1 MEYQYKLILT
11 NRRICKEFII
21 TNNMSEVM
29 LGTTADCIFRINQE
43 YFFEKV
49 QVSFQKKDGVWQAIC
64 NDGLYFNV
72 GDSRKLMVVEL
83 RHGDIV
89 TLHYSESGNELFQLR
104 FSIDFDYKTP
114 FYNWYIDL
122 RNTSGVN
129 IGDAE
134 NNNLVI
140 LNPLEKNVS
149 ISVVEENGSYIIR
162 NKHSIY
168 GVYINGK
175 AVNDYQILS
184 DYEFISLAG
193 VSFYFKDAILF
204 FDIND
209 VRVNGIEVNM
219 VQKKNKFLYPKFIRN
234 TRRKKKTIEGNI
246 KILDPRQKPTKP
258 ELNIVT
264 SLMPSIAMFA
274 LVVVLR
280 GFMSTTGGTYVLFS
294 ICSMGLGL
302 ITTIVSL
309 IQSQKKYKKDIK
321 ERTDTY
327 NSYIEKKKEEIIVA
341 RKEERELLND
351 MYFGV
356 NKGIE
361 KIKNF
366 DSDIF
371 DRIPTD
377 DDFLYVYLGQG
388 KAKAKRKI
396 EYKEQEKLVDDD
408 ELANLP
414 IALADKYEFIDEM
427 PITVDLKSANAIGV
441 VGDAQN
447 RVNLFRNMICDITA
461 RQYHTDV
468 KMYVLLKDEIE
479 ETKWLKLLPQINDEN
494 FNRNIVF
501 DDTSK
506 TNVFENL
513 FKELTFR
520 SENEGNFTHLIV
532 FALNNHG
539 ITSHPI
545 SKFVPNA
552 AAINTTFVFFEDSVD
567 FLPLHCS
574 AIVEC
579 KDVSQGEIYKT
590 ENEVERQLFSYDSL
604 SFENMM
610 EMAQKLAAIYCEE
623 ISLESTLRKNISMFE
638 MLEIYAAS
646 DLDLLKR
653 WNSSRIYE
661 TMAVPLGVNSKE
673 EIVYL
678 NLHEKFHGPHG
689 LVAGTTGSGKSE
701 ILQSYILSAA
711 TLFHPY
717 EIGFV
722 IIDFKGGGMVNQ
734 FSKLPHLIG
743 AITNIDGKEID
754 RSLKSIKAELIKRQE
769 LFAQA
774 NVNHID
780 KYIKAFKEGRV
791 NIALPHLIIIVDEFA
806 ELKAE
811 QPEFMKELISAARI
825 GRSLGVHLILAT
837 QKPAGQVNEQIW
849 SNSKF
854 KLCLKVQDQEDSKE
868 VIKSPLA
875 AEIKEPGRAYLQVGN
890 NEIFELFQSAYSG
903 GPAVREEESSSKKFK
918 IFNMGIGGRQSIL
931 FETKRVE
938 NKKDSISE
946 LEAIVEYISD
956 YCEKNN
962 IEKLQNIC
970 LQSLPDVI
978 NYVSIS
984 SDYDKLMQ
992 IAIGKYDDP
1001 DHQYQG
1007 EYYSNIGLENTII
1020 IGASQT
1026 GKTNLLQLCIRQLTM
1041 FNSPEKLS
1049 LYILDFGSMVLKN
1062 FEGLKHIGGIVLASE
1077 DEKIK
1082 NFFRLMV
1089 NEIEIRKNKLMK
1101 AGVSSFGAYNEAGF
1115 NDLPKIYMLI
1125 DNFNAFKELYL
1136 EKYEQDFVR
1145 LCRDGIS
1152 LGISVIITNAST
1164 TGIGYRH
1171 LSNFSNR
1178 LCLSCNDKTDYSS
1191 MLDRCRMEPKN
1202 VPGRLLFQ
1210 QDKVIY
1216 EAQSYLAFEGE
1227 KEIDRAKAMRSFV
1240 NNINE
1245 KYFDYT
1251 GARQIPEIPTVL
1263 EWDVFRN
1270 QYMENIEKHSL
1281 PIGLDYAS
1289 IEPISINLT
1298 DDAEISIVSKK
1309 RQNSNE
1315 LTKRIIN
1322 IITKN
1327 CFTMQ
1332 FNMFIIDSV
1341 ERGLQEYK
1349 ENPFVVSYSLDAS
1362 ESEIMIDAM
1371 INLLENNKQKII
1383 ANGVQS
1389 DISYNIL
1396 VLNSKDALDY
1406 ISTTKP
1412 VLEKFKEMIESYKN
1426 YGLLVIYGNVDNVT
1440 IPYSAPELLKR
1451 IKDNR
1456 KAIIGDALNTV
1467 KIFDIPSGVAI
1478 SYDKPLM
1485 QDEAYIVMGPDLNKV
1500 KFIS

>member
-545 SKFVPNA
+545 
-552 AAINTTFVFFEDSVD
+552 I
-567 FLPLHCS
+567 
-574 AIVEC
+574 
-579 KDVSQGEIYKT
+579 
-590 ENEVERQLFSYDSL
+590 
-604 SFENMM
+604 
-610 EMAQKLAAIYCEE
+610 
-623 ISLESTLRKNISMFE
+623 
-638 MLEIYAAS
+638 
-646 DLDLLKR
+646 
-653 WNSSRIYE
+653 
-661 TMAVPLGVNSKE
+661 
-673 EIVYL
+673 
-678 NLHEKFHGPHG
+678 
-689 LVAGTTGSGKSE
+689 
-701 ILQSYILSAA
+701 
-711 TLFHPY
+711 
-717 EIGFV
+717 
-722 IIDFKGGGMVNQ
+722 
-734 FSKLPHLIG
+734 
-743 AITNIDGKEID
+743 
-754 RSLKSIKAELIKRQE
+754 
-769 LFAQA
+769 
-774 NVNHID
+774 
-780 KYIKAFKEGRV
+780 
-791 NIALPHLIIIVDEFA
+791 
-806 ELKAE
+806 
-811 QPEFMKELISAARI
+811 
-825 GRSLGVHLILAT
+825 
-837 QKPAGQVNEQIW
+837 
-849 SNSKF
+849 
-854 KLCLKVQDQEDSKE
+854 
-868 VIKSPLA
+868 
-875 AEIKEPGRAYLQVGN
+875 
-890 NEIFELFQSAYSG
+890 
-903 GPAVREEESSSKKFK
+903 
-918 IFNMGIGGRQSIL
+918 
-931 FETKRVE
+931 
-938 NKKDSISE
+938 
-946 LEAIVEYISD
+946 
-956 YCEKNN
+956 
-962 IEKLQNIC
+962 
-970 LQSLPDVI
+970 
-978 NYVSIS
+978 
-984 SDYDKLMQ
+984 
-992 IAIGKYDDP
+992 
-1001 DHQYQG
+1001 
-1007 EYYSNIGLENTII
+1007 
-1020 IGASQT
+1020 
-1026 GKTNLLQLCIRQLTM
+1026 
-1041 FNSPEKLS
+1041 
-1049 LYILDFGSMVLKN
+1049 
-1062 FEGLKHIGGIVLASE
+1062 
-1077 DEKIK
+1077 
-1082 NFFRLMV
+1082 
-1089 NEIEIRKNKLMK
+1089 
-1101 AGVSSFGAYNEAGF
+1101 
-1115 NDLPKIYMLI
+1115 
-1125 DNFNAFKELYL
+1125 
-1136 EKYEQDFVR
+1136 
-1145 LCRDGIS
+1145 
-1152 LGISVIITNAST
+1152 
-1164 TGIGYRH
+1164 
-1171 LSNFSNR
+1171 
-1178 LCLSCNDKTDYSS
+1178 
-1191 MLDRCRMEPKN
+1191 
-1202 VPGRLLFQ
+1202 
-1210 QDKVIY
+1210 
-1216 EAQSYLAFEGE
+1216 
-1227 KEIDRAKAMRSFV
+1227 
-1240 NNINE
+1240 
-1245 KYFDYT
+1245 
-1251 GARQIPEIPTVL
+1251 
-1263 EWDVFRN
+1263 
-1270 QYMENIEKHSL
+1270 
-1281 PIGLDYAS
+1281 
-1289 IEPISINLT
+1289 
-1298 DDAEISIVSKK
+1298 
-1309 RQNSNE
+1309 
-1315 LTKRIIN
+1315 
-1322 IITKN
+1322 
-1327 CFTMQ
+1327 
-1332 FNMFIIDSV
+1332 
-1341 ERGLQEYK
+1341 
-1349 ENPFVVSYSLDAS
+1349 
-1362 ESEIMIDAM
+1362 
-1371 INLLENNKQKII
+1371 
-1383 ANGVQS
+1383 
-1389 DISYNIL
+1389 
-1396 VLNSKDALDY
+1396 
-1406 ISTTKP
+1406 
-1412 VLEKFKEMIESYKN
+1412 
-1426 YGLLVIYGNVDNVT
+1426 
-1440 IPYSAPELLKR
+1440 
-1451 IKDNR
+1451 
-1456 KAIIGDALNTV
+1456 
-1467 KIFDIPSGVAI
+1467 
-1478 SYDKPLM
+1478 
-1485 QDEAYIVMGPDLNKV
+1485 
-1500 KFIS
+1500 

>member
-1 MEYQYKLILT
+1 MEYQYKLVLT
-11 NRRICKEFII
+11 DRRMCKEFII
-21 TNNMSEVM
+21 TNSMIEIL
-29 LGTTADCIFRINQE
+29 LGTTSDCTFRLNQE
-43 YFFEKV
+43 HFFEKV
-49 QVSFQKKDGVWQAIC
+49 QILFRKKDDLWQAIC

-72 GDSRKLMVVEL
+72 GDSRKLMVIEL
-83 RHGDIV
+83 HHGDIV
-89 TLHYSESGNELFQLR
+89 TLHYAESGNELFQMR
-104 FSIDFDYKTP
+104 FSIDFDYKIP

-122 RNTSGVN
+122 KNTNVVN
-129 IGDAE
+129 IGDSE
-134 NNNLVI
+134 NSNIVI
-140 LNPLEKNVS
+140 LNALEKNVS
-149 ISVVEENGSYIIR
+149 INIVNENGNYIIR
-162 NKHSIY
+162 NEHSLY
-168 GVYINGK
+168 GIYINGK
-175 AVNDYQILS
+175 MVKDYQILS
-184 DYEFISLAG
+184 DYEFISIAG
-193 VSFYFKDAILF
+193 AAFYYKEGLLF
-204 FDIND
+204 FDVND
-209 VRVNGIEVNM
+209 VRVSNQEVLA
-219 VQKKNKFLYPKFIRN
+219 VQRQNKFLYPKFIRN
-234 TRRKKKTIEGNI
+234 TRRKQKIIEGNI

-302 ITTIVSL
+302 VTTVINLV
-309 IQSQKKYKKDIK
+309 QGQKKYKKELK

-327 NSYIEKKKEEIIVA
+327 NSYINKKKEEIISA
-341 RKEERELLND
+341 RNEERRLLND
-351 MYFGV
+351 MYFNV
-356 NKGIE
+356 NEGFE
-361 KIKNF
+361 KIKRF

-377 DDFLYVYLGQG
+377 KDFLFVYLGQG
-388 KAKAKRKI
+388 KTKAKRVI
-396 EYKEQEKLVDDD
+396 EYKEQEKLADDD
-408 ELANLP
+408 ELANIP
-414 IALADKYEFIDEM
+414 AKLASEYEYIDEM
-427 PITVDLKSANAIGV
+427 PITIDLKNANA
-441 VGDAQN
+441 VGIVGENKN
-447 RVNLFRNMICDITA
+447 RINLFRNIVCDIVT
-461 RQYHTDV
+461 RQYHTDT
-468 KMYVLLKDEIE
+468 KIYVFLKDEIE
-479 ETKWLKLLPQINDEN
+479 ECKWIKLLPQINDDN

-506 TNVFENL
+506 KNVFESL

-520 SENEGNFTHLIV
+520 SENEGVFTHLII
-532 FALNNHG
+532 FALNNQG

-545 SKFVPNA
+545 SKFISNA
-552 AAINTTFVFFEDSVD
+552 ASLNTTFVFFEDSVD

-574 AIVEC
+574 TIIEC
-579 KDVSQGEIYKT
+579 KGNGKGEVYKC
-590 ENEVERQLFSYDSL
+590 ENSIEKRRFAYKSL
-604 SFENMM
+604 SFENLK
-610 EMAQKLAAIYCEE
+610 EMSQKLAAIYCEE

-653 WNSSRIYE
+653 WGNSRIYE
-661 TMAVPLGVNSKE
+661 TMAVPLGVNSKD

-678 NLHEKFHGPHG
+678 NLHEKYHGPHG

-711 TLFHPY
+711 ILFHPY

-743 AITNIDGKEID
+743 AITNIDGKEIE

-769 LFAQA
+769 LFVQA

-780 KYIKAFKEGRV
+780 KYIKAFKEGKV
-791 NIALPHLIIIVDEFA
+791 KTALPHLVIIVDEFA

-903 GPAVREEESSSKKFK
+903 APAIREEESSLKKFK
-918 IFNMGIGGRQSIL
+918 IFNIGIGGRENIL
-931 FETKRVE
+931 FETQRVE

-946 LEAIVEYISD
+946 LEAIVNYISD

-970 LQSLPDVI
+970 LPSLPDII
-978 NYVSIS
+978 NYENMPSKS
-984 SDYDKLMQ
+984 DKLMQ
-992 IAIGKYDDP
+992 VAIGKYDDP
-1001 DHQYQG
+1001 DHQFQG
-1007 EYYSNIGLENTII
+1007 EYHSSVGSENTII
-1020 IGASQT
+1020 IGGSQT
-1026 GKTNLLQLCIRQLTM
+1026 GKTNLLQLCIRQLAT
-1041 FNSPEKLS
+1041 FNSPEKVA

-1062 FEGLKHIGGIVLASE
+1062 FDGLKHIGGIVLASE
-1077 DEKIK
+1077 DEKVK
-1082 NFFRLMV
+1082 NLFKLLAT
-1089 NEIEIRKNKLMK
+1089 EIDSRKNKLMK
-1101 AGVSSFGAYNEAGF
+1101 AGVSSFPAYCEAGF
-1115 NDLPKIYMLI
+1115 ADLPKVYLLV

-1152 LGISVIITNAST
+1152 LGISVIITNIST

-1191 MLDRCRMEPKN
+1191 MLERCRMEPKN

-1210 QDKVIY
+1210 QDKEIY

-1227 KEIDRAKAMRSFV
+1227 KEIDRAKAMRTFV
-1240 NNINE
+1240 NDINE
-1245 KYFDYT
+1245 KYADSFLVK
-1251 GARQIPEIPTVL
+1251 QIPEIPTVL
-1263 EWDVFRN
+1263 TWNSFKN
-1270 QYMENIEKHSL
+1270 QYLGSVEKHCL
-1281 PIGLDYAS
+1281 PMGLDYAS

-1298 DDAEISIVSKK
+1298 DDSEIAIVSKK
-1309 RQNSNE
+1309 KQNSIE
-1315 LTKRIIN
+1315 MIKRIIN

-1332 FNMFIIDSV
+1332 FSMFIIDSV

-1349 ENPFVVSYSLDAS
+1349 ENPFVVRYSLDAS
-1362 ESEIMIDAM
+1362 ETEIMIDAM
-1371 INLLENNKQKII
+1371 INQLEINKQKVISC
-1383 ANGVQS
+1383 GVQS

-1396 VLNSKDALDY
+1396 VLNSKESLDY

-1412 VLEKFKEMIESYKN
+1412 VLEKYKGMLCNYKN
-1426 YGLLVIYGNVDNVT
+1426 YGLLVIYGNVDNAAV
-1440 IPYSAPELLKR
+1440 PYSAPEILKR

-1456 KAIIGDALNTV
+1456 KAIIMDALNTV
-1467 KIFDIPSGVAI
+1467 KIFDIPSGVVR
-1478 SYDKPLM
+1478 SYDKPLL
-1485 QDEAYIVMGPDLNKV
+1485 QDEAYMVMGADLNKV